1 MFDKLKLVFVGW
13 RLKRSISK
21 METTKKWW
29 QSKAVWAGIVTVLAL
44 FAKISMGVE
53 IDAELQTVIVDNALS
68 IVAALSS
75 LIAIAGRLTAE
86 KKIR

>member
-1 MFDKLKLVFVGW
+1 
-13 RLKRSISK
+13 